1 MKLAIMQPYFFPYIG
16 YYQLVNAVDKFVFY
30 DDVNFIARGWIH
42 RNNFLIG
49 GEAKLVSIPLKSA
62 SQNKRICDIEV
73 DDAQPWRDK
82 LVRSIELAYKKAS
95 QFASVFPLVVKVATS
110 GETKIASLAAMSIRT
125 VAEFLGI
132 HTEFVP
138 TSRAYENAALK
149 AEQRILEIC
158 EREQTT
164 DYINPIGGRAL
175 YNSDTFAERNIRL
188 HFLEAHPIQY
198 AQFNGRFTPCLSM
211 LDVLM
216 FNDKTTTRRLLE
228 EYTLHST

>member
-16 YYQLVNAVDKFVFY
+16 YFQLVNAVDKFVLY
-30 DDVNFIARGWIH
+30 DDVNFISRGWIH

-49 GEAKLVSIPLKSA
+49 GEAKLVGIPLKNA
-62 SQNKRICDIEV
+62 SQNKLICDVEV
-73 DDAQPWRDK
+73 DDMQPWREK
-82 LVRSIELAYKKAS
+82 FVRTIELAYKKAS
-95 QFASVFPLVVKVATS
+95 QFAAVFPLVARVATS
-110 GETKIASLAAMSIRT
+110 GETRIASLAALSIRA
-125 VAEFLGI
+125 VADFLGV

-138 TSRAYENAALK
+138 TSRVYENSSQK
-149 AEQRILEIC
+149 AEHRILDIC

-175 YNSDTFAERNIRL
+175 YRGENFAERSIRL

-216 FNDKTTTRRLLE
+216 FNDKTKTRRLLE
-228 EYTLHST
+228 EYTLHSA